1 MRSRAWFIALLL
13 AGLLPA
19 LALML
24 AGLREPLHGEHVF
37 RQAHVAGNVEKF
49 VRDGLSLRP
58 AAYNQDVPGALFD
71 FPAYSWL
78 VAAFCRATGAPP
90 VPAARAASV
99 LVFVLCLVAL
109 DAVWRAAG
117 LRRAARLAGLLACA
131 WAPLDLFYFQV
142 PLPDGLALLLGLVS
156 VVCWLRLERC
166 ARGPRRLAW
175 LLALL
180 ASALLATLIKN
191 PLYLPFALG
200 LGCDRLARRG
210 PRGLWTRELALLAAA
225 LVAAVVGFKLYSNAV
240 NQTAGFLPREEAEA
254 FFGTWQD
261 RLRPRFWRALGQA
274 FSTRV
279 CPPAT
284 LALVLGGLAVTLWR
298 PRARAGLRLGLLAG
312 ALVALALFFNRH
324 REHAYYQLPFVPILA
339 GFAGGLP
346 ALGLALARRRR
357 SRALAALTA
366 AAGLGLALLVAR
378 QGAAGLALMKA
389 NWQPLVAERGDWIAA
404 QTRPDDFVVYVLGL
418 RDDNWDPAPLYFAR
432 RDGFN
437 LSRAQVGHAR
447 LAELHRRFAGRYARF
462 LVYCPPVALPELE
475 GRLARL
481 GGRPIAEGVPGR
493 IYRLE
498 PAWLRPD

>member
-1 MRSRAWFIALLL
+1 MRSRAWFPALLL

-24 AGLREPLHGEHVF
+24 AGLGQPLHGEHVF

-58 AAYNQDVPGALFD
+58 SAYNQDVPGALFE

-78 VAAFCRATGAPP
+78 VAAFCRATGAAP

-99 LVFVLCLVAL
+99 LLFVLCLAVL
-109 DAVWRAAG
+109 DAVWRACG
-117 LRRAARLAGLLACA
+117 LRRPARLAGLLACA

-142 PLPDGLALLLGLVS
+142 PLPDGLALLLGLLS
-156 VVCWLRLERC
+156 LLCWLRLER
-166 ARGPRRLAW
+166 AAPGPRRLAW
-175 LLALL
+175 LLGLL

-191 PLYLPFALG
+191 PLYLPFAVG
-200 LGCDRLARRG
+200 LGYDRLARRG
-210 PRGLWTRELALLAAA
+210 PRGLWTRELGLLAVA
-225 LVAAVVGFKLYSNAV
+225 LAAAVVGFKLYSNAV
-240 NQTAGFLPREEAEA
+240 NQTPGFLPREEAEA
-254 FFGTWQD
+254 FFGTWRD
-261 RLRPRFWRALGQA
+261 RLRPRFWRALGGA
-274 FSTRV
+274 FTTRV

-284 LALVLGGLAVTLWR
+284 LALVLGGVAVTLWR

-312 ALVALALFFNRH
+312 ALVALGLFFNRH

-366 AAGLGLALLVAR
+366 AAGLGLALLAAR
-378 QGAAGLALMKA
+378 QGAAGLALMQA

-404 QTRPDDFVVYVLGL
+404 HSRPDDFVVYVLGL
-418 RDDNWDPAPLYFAR
+418 REDNWDPAPLYFAR

-437 LSRAQVGHAR
+437 LSRAQVGHDR
-447 LAELHRRFAGRYARF
+447 LAELHRRFAGRYGRF
-462 LVYCPPVALPELE
+462 LVYCPPVALEELD
-475 GRLARL
+475 GRLTRL
-481 GGRPIAEGVPGR
+481 GAQPLADGSPGR
-493 IYRLE
+493 LYRLE
-498 PAWLRPD
+498 PAWLRPE

>member
-1 MRSRAWFIALLL
+1 MRSRAWFTALLL

-24 AGLREPLHGEHVF
+24 AGLGQPLHGEHVF

-58 AAYNQDVPGALFD
+58 SAYNQDVPGALFE

-78 VAAFCRATGAPP
+78 VAAFCRATGAAP
-90 VPAARAASV
+90 VPAARGASV
-99 LVFVLCLVAL
+99 LLFVLGLAVL
-109 DAVWRAAG
+109 DAVWRACG
-117 LRRAARLAGLLACA
+117 LRRPARLAGLLACA

-142 PLPDGLALLLGLVS
+142 PLPDGLALLLGLLS
-156 VVCWLRLERC
+156 LLCWLRLER
-166 ARGPRRLAW
+166 AAPGLRRLAW
-175 LLALL
+175 LLGLL

-191 PLYLPFALG
+191 PLYLPFAVG

-210 PRGLWTRELALLAAA
+210 PRGLWTRELALLAVA
-225 LVAAVVGFKLYSNAV
+225 LAAAVVGFKLYSNAV
-240 NQTAGFLPREEAEA
+240 NQTPGFLPREEAEA
-254 FFGTWQD
+254 FFGTWRD
-261 RLRPRFWRALGQA
+261 RLRPRFWRALGGA
-274 FSTRV
+274 FTTRV

-284 LALVLGGLAVTLWR
+284 LALVLGGVAVTLWR

-312 ALVALALFFNRH
+312 ALVALGLFFNRH

-346 ALGLALARRRR
+346 ALGLALARRRH

-366 AAGLGLALLVAR
+366 AAGLALALLAAR
-378 QGAAGLALMKA
+378 QGAAGLALMQA

-404 QTRPDDFVVYVLGL
+404 HSRPDDFVVYVLGL
-418 RDDNWDPAPLYFAR
+418 REDNWDPAPLYFAR

-437 LSRAQVGHAR
+437 LSRTQVGHER

-462 LVYCPPVALPELE
+462 LVYCPPVALEELD
-475 GRLARL
+475 GRLERL
-481 GGRPIAEGVPGR
+481 GAQPLADGAPGR
-493 IYRLE
+493 LYRLE
-498 PAWLRPD
+498 PAWLRPE